1 MHATQDRTNARIVP
15 VKFVVAGGFGV
26 GKTTFVGAISEIEP
40 LRTEAAMTS
49 VSAGVDDVT
58 HVGQKTTTTVA
69 MDFGRITVDE
79 TLVMYLFGTPGQE
92 RFGFMWDDICT
103 GALGAVVLVDTRR
116 IDQCF
121 PAIDYFEAKQI
132 PFVVGVNNFEGAP
145 RYAID
150 EVREALGIGAARA
163 GRRVRRP
170 RQGEREDRAHHP
182 PREPRRPGPGQGRRR
197 PDLARSE
204 WPEAPGSGGQFMR
217 LVTGST
223 RAADVRACRLRRCGR
238 EAGGATRSNAL
249 LTIERVA
256 VLQRVELF
264 SDVPGHMLVAVARLL
279 EEVSFE
285 TRYDDHRARRGRG
298 LAVRRRRGPG
308 ARPHRRPHPR
318 RGGQGDVVGEF
329 AVLASA
335 PRSASVTA
343 IEPSLLLRLR
353 RGPFEELLD
362 DRPEIARGVI
372 STLVRLLQAV
382 ERRRRERSRSVNA
395 SRRPRAPSPTGR
407 ILLLAGQAFAL
418 GLTLGVDH
426 DPRQRHLPRRPT
438 ARSSCR

>member
-1 MHATQDRTNARIVP
+1 VHATQDRTNARIVP

-150 EVREALGIGAARA
+150 EVREALGIGPHVPAVECDARA
-163 GRRVRRP
+163 KESVKI
-170 RQGEREDRAHHP
+170 
-182 PREPRRPGPGQGRRR
+182 
-197 PDLARSE
+197 
-204 WPEAPGSGGQFMR
+204 
-217 LVTGST
+217 
-223 RAADVRACRLRRCGR
+223 
-238 EAGGATRSNAL
+238 AL
-249 LTIERVA
+249 ITLLE
-256 VLQRVELF
+256 
-264 SDVPGHMLVAVARLL
+264 SLVAQA
-279 EEVSFE
+279 
-285 TRYDDHRARRGRG
+285 RAR
-298 LAVRRRRGPG
+298 
-308 ARPHRRPHPR
+308 
-318 RGGQGDVVGEF
+318 E
-329 AVLASA
+329 
-335 PRSASVTA
+335 
-343 IEPSLLLRLR
+343 
-353 RGPFEELLD
+353 
-362 DRPEIARGVI
+362 GV
-372 STLVRLLQAV
+372 A
-382 ERRRRERSRSVNA
+382 
-395 SRRPRAPSPTGR
+395 
-407 ILLLAGQAFAL
+407 
-418 GLTLGVDH
+418 
-426 DPRQRHLPRRPT
+426 
-438 ARSSCR
+438 